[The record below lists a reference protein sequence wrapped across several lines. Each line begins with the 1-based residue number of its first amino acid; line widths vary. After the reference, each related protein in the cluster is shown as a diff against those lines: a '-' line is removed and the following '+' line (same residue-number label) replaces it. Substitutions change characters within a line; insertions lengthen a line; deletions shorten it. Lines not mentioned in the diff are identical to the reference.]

1 MTSTADLVDKD
12 DILTVLQPDGST
24 DPEQDPGVPADL
36 ALKLYETM
44 VQVRVMDD
52 RLMTLQRQG
61 RIHFYLASSG
71 QEACAVGSA
80 AALAPEDW
88 VVPGYRQPGAFLF
101 RGVPVKAIVAQC
113 FGNAWDPTKG
123 RQMPVHYS
131 FKDQNMVSISSPIGT
146 QVIQAVG
153 VAMAMR
159 RKGHERCA
167 LTFIGDGGT
176 SSNDFHAGMNFAA
189 VDKAPCIIICEN
201 NGWAISV
208 PIAKQTA
215 SETFAQKAI
224 AYGMPGIRVDGND
237 VLATYKATRDARER
251 ALRGEGPTFLEFVTY
266 RMAGHSSS
274 DDPKRYRPEAECEA
288 YRRRDPLERFR
299 AYLEQKG
306 LWDQAK
312 EDALWARCRD
322 AVNQAI
328 QENERVPKPELISMF
343 SDVYA
348 TMPKALQET
357 LDEERDAR
365 GEGRFP

>member
-1 MTSTADLVDKD
+1 MTSSLGLVDKD
-12 DILTVLQPDGST
+12 DLLTILQPEGAVDQ
-24 DPEQDPGVPADL
+24 ELDPGIDPAL
-36 ALKLYETM
+36 ALKLYESM

-61 RIHFYLASSG
+61 RIHFYLASTG
-71 QEACAVGSA
+71 QEACSIGA
-80 AALAPEDW
+80 AGALAAEDW
-88 VVPGYRQPGAFLF
+88 VVPGYRQPGMFLF
-101 RGVPVKAIVAQC
+101 RGVPVKSIVAQC

-146 QVIQAVG
+146 QVIQAAG
-153 VAMAMR
+153 VAMAMK
-159 RKGHERCA
+159 RKGHKKVA

-208 PIAKQTA
+208 PVAKQTA
-215 SETFAQKAI
+215 SETFAQKAV
-224 AYGMPGIRVDGND
+224 AYGMPSQRVDGND
-237 VLATYKATRDARER
+237 VLATYKATRDARAR

-266 RMAGHSSS
+266 RLAGHSSS
-274 DDPKRYRPEAECEA
+274 DDPKRYRPESECDA
-288 YRRRDPLERFR
+288 FRQKDPIERFK
-299 AYLEQKG
+299 AYLEARG
-306 LWDQAK
+306 LWDAAK
-312 EDALWARCRD
+312 DEALWTRCRET
-322 AVNQAI
+322 VNQAI
-328 QENERVPKPELISMF
+328 QENERVPRPELISLF

-348 TMPKALQET
+348 EMPASLQKA

>member
-1 MTSTADLVDKD
+1 MTDTLGLVDKD
-12 DILTVLQPDGST
+12 DMLSILQPDGAV
-24 DPEQDPGVPADL
+24 DPDLDPGVDDAL

-61 RIHFYLASSG
+61 RIHFYLASTG
-71 QEACAVGSA
+71 QEACAVGA
-80 AALAPEDW
+80 AAGVTADDW
-88 VVPGYRQPGAFLF
+88 FVPAYRQPGAFLF

-113 FGNAWDPTKG
+113 FGNAWDNTKG

-131 FKDQNMVSISSPIGT
+131 FKSHNMVSISSPIGT
-146 QVIQAVG
+146 QIIQAAGVG
-153 VAMAMR
+153 MAMK
-159 RKGHERCA
+159 RKRHKKCVV
-167 LTFIGDGGT
+167 TFIGDGGT
-176 SSNDFHAGMNFAA
+176 SSNDFHSGMNFAA
-189 VDKAPCIIICEN
+189 VEKAPVIIICEN

-208 PIAKQTA
+208 PVSKQTA

-274 DDPKRYRPEAECEA
+274 DDPKRYRPESECEH
-288 YRRRDPLERFR
+288 YRQKDPIERFR
-299 AYLEQKG
+299 QYLEARG
-306 LWDQAK
+306 LWDAK
-312 EDALWARCRD
+312 KDEALWVRCRET
-322 AVNQAI
+322 VNQAI
-328 QENERVPKPELISMF
+328 QENERVPRPELISLF

-348 TMPKALQET
+348 EMPRDLAEALE
-357 LDEERDAR
+357 EERQAR